1 VRKRNQRRIN
11 LASFL
16 IILLITALLIAA
28 FNFNRNLVIISKN
41 QKSLETQIHNLQQ
54 HQYSIQEEHKAQLTQ
69 LDQRIHILEERP
81 TYQPVE
87 EQAKPEPQHKPEA
100 EPKKERSF
108 EIPSVDPLVPLV
120 GVMVVLKQV
129 AGKILKPLGGF

>member
-11 LASFL
+11 LTSFL
-16 IILLITALLIAA
+16 IILLIIALLTAA

-41 QKSLETQIHNLQQ
+41 QKSLETQIHDLQQ
-54 HQYSIQEEHKAQLTQ
+54 HQHSMQAEQSAQLAQ

-87 EQAKPEPQHKPEA
+87 EQAKPEPQHKPET
-100 EPKKERSF
+100 KKERSF